1 MAIEQF
7 SIIPQECEIHK
18 FRNCLLDWF
27 VDNQRHYPWRETD
40 DPFRLLLAEMMLRR
54 TNANQV
60 EKVYVELFDKF
71 PDSYSISKA
80 DEKKIEE
87 ILIPLGLKWRIP
99 SIISVTKIIQK
110 EYNGKIPY
118 TRKELTNLPGV
129 GDYVAGA
136 VLSIA
141 FNKREWIVDS
151 NVVRV
156 FKRYFGITTS
166 KEGRRDKHVIEI
178 AKIYSSC
185 DSPRDANLAILD
197 FAAKV
202 CTSGNSPH
210 CFSCPLKDFCNH
222 YSQQN

>member
-1 MAIEQF
+1 
-7 SIIPQECEIHK
+7 
-18 FRNCLLDWF
+18 
-27 VDNQRHYPWRETD
+27 
-40 DPFRLLLAEMMLRR
+40 MMLRR

-87 ILIPLGLKWRIP
+87 ILTPLGLKWRIP

-110 EYNGKIPY
+110 EYSGIIPC
-118 TRKELTNLPGV
+118 TREELTKLPGI
-129 GDYVAGA
+129 GEYVAGA

-156 FKRYFGITTS
+156 FKRFFAISTS
-166 KEGRRDKHVIEI
+166 KEGRRDKHIIEI
-178 AKIYSSC
+178 AKVYSSC
-185 DSPRDANLAILD
+185 NSPRDANLAILD

-202 CTSGNSPH
+202 CTSGNRPH
-210 CFSCPLKDFCNH
+210 CSICPLKDFCK
-222 YSQQN
+222 SCL

>member
-1 MAIEQF
+1 MTHKYLNNMPSEQ
-7 SIIPQECEIHK
+7 EIHR
-18 FRNCLLDWF
+18 FRDCLLNWF
-27 VDNQRHYPWRETD
+27 ADNKRHYPWREAD
-40 DPFRLLLAEMMLRR
+40 DPFRLLIAEMMLRR
-54 TNANQV
+54 TNADQV
-60 EKVYVELFDKF
+60 KKVYVELFKKY

-87 ILIPLGLKWRIP
+87 ILYPLGLRWRVP
-99 SIISVTKIIQK
+99 SIISTTHKIQE
-110 EYNGKIPY
+110 EYKGKVPQ
-118 TRKELTNLPGV
+118 TREELIKLPGV

-156 FKRYFGITTS
+156 FKRYFGLKTS
-166 KEGRRDKHVIEI
+166 KEGRRDKHVIKI

-185 DSPRDANLAILD
+185 DCPRDANLAILD

-202 CTSGNSPH
+202 CISGNNPNCSF
-210 CFSCPLKDFCNH
+210 CLLKEICDYHSN
-222 YSQQN
+222 